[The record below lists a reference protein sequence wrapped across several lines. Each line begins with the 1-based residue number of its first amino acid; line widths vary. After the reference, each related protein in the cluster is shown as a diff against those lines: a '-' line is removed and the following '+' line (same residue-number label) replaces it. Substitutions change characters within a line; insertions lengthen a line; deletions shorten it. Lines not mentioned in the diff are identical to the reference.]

1 VIQLA
6 TANNPV
12 VTASDVD
19 MGRSDIR
26 LADSLTRPSIGGT
39 ISDVW
44 TLVGELG
51 SRSNHVEDRSFL
63 NTRCIK
69 NSASGCGRSEVV
81 VLESSTVARHSKN
94 QPYATWVAPLKR
106 RQCGQNKCQMYMS
119 FRKILAL
126 GP

>member
-6 TANNPV
+6 IANNLV

-19 MGRSDIR
+19 MGRSDIG

-44 TLVGELG
+44 TLVGELS
-51 SRSNHVEDRSFL
+51 SRSTHVEDRSFL

-69 NSASGCGRSEVV
+69 NSAPGCGRSEAV
-81 VLESSTVARHSKN
+81 VLESSTVARHSNN
-94 QPYATWVAPLKR
+94 QH
-106 RQCGQNKCQMYMS
+106 G
-119 FRKILAL
+119 
-126 GP
+126 